1 MRDTMR
7 RVMHM
12 TKSDR
17 ESSRAITV
25 RIPESEYMLLRD
37 RAQEYGVSLNTLVAD
52 AIAEQTSRIKR
63 QALLD
68 DIADF
73 HRRLGKMTPPTSVD
87 DIREIR
93 LERARRLVPD
103 KPEEGPSR

>member
-1 MRDTMR
+1 MKKRG
-7 RVMHM
+7 
-12 TKSDR
+12 SDA
-17 ESSRAITV
+17 SKAITV

-37 RAQEYGVSLNTLVAD
+37 QAQEYGVSINTLVTD
-52 AIAEQTSRIKR
+52 AITEQTSKIRR

-73 HRRLGKMTPPTSVD
+73 HRRLGKMTPPTSVQ

-103 KPEEGPSR
+103 KPEEGSVK

>member
-1 MRDTMR
+1 MKKRG
-7 RVMHM
+7 
-12 TKSDR
+12 SDA
-17 ESSRAITV
+17 SKAITV

-37 RAQEYGVSLNTLVAD
+37 QAQEYGVSINTLVTD
-52 AIAEQTSRIKR
+52 AITEQTSKIRR

-73 HRRLGKMTPPTSVD
+73 HRRLGKMTPPTSVQ

-103 KPEEGPSR
+103 KPEEGPVK